1 MTTRVRAGGIAGDT
15 ITTSMMQNDI
25 VTNAKM
31 ADDAVDSDVLANT
44 IVLADA
50 QIAMPGMPI
59 QYSKAHFQTGEGTT
73 STSFQDATGA
83 SIAFACK
90 KSNSLVKITAGLMVG
105 GKGKLRILAGTTDL
119 MPASNG
125 YVFYN
130 NESQTNWNSS
140 SHRQMTYLSAFH
152 EPASTSSVTY
162 KLQYAAY
169 TGQAFGVNELYNS
182 SSYVYSFIECM
193 EIAQ

>member
-1 MTTRVRAGGIAGDT
+1 MTTRVRAGGIASNT
-15 ITTSMMQNDI
+15 IS
-25 VTNAKM
+25 NAMLK
-31 ADDAVDSDVLANT
+31 DDSVDSDILANT

-59 QYSKAHFQTGEGTT
+59 QYSKAHFQTGEGTS
-73 STSFQDATGA
+73 STSFQDVTGG
-83 SIAFACK
+83 SLAFACK
-90 KSNSLVKITAGLMVG
+90 KSNSLVKITVGVMVG
-105 GKGKLRILAGTTDL
+105 GKGRLRILAGSTDL

-130 NESQTNWNSS
+130 DNSQVGWNSGS
-140 SHRQMTYLSAFH
+140 ERQLAYLTAFH